1 MLWKGH
7 RVGSGGISMEIK
19 DPIHGSI
26 EVTSAEVAVVDSRE
40 FQRLRSIKQLG
51 FAEFSFPGATHNRY
65 IHSVG
70 VMHLAGRAFDSI
82 FKSFEFSSPSVR
94 ARLRQVTRLGALLH
108 DIGHGPLSH
117 TTEEVMPNIDE
128 LHVKAYD
135 GRKPLPGMAKN
146 TNRRA
151 THEDYT
157 IKFLTDSNLS
167 EIIRRNF
174 PDIDPMH
181 IAALIDRSL
190 PTNDDFFKDH
200 DLDFRPVLSQ
210 VVSSEMDVDR
220 MDYLERDAYFC
231 GTNYGKV
238 EIEWLI
244 GNLTCHAV
252 NGRMHLALNRR
263 ALYTFDDFLISR
275 HHMYLMVYFHHKS
288 IIFEEML
295 HRYLTSP
302 DCTYHLP
309 ASLDAYIKCNDY
321 SLYEHL
327 ASSPNRWAKRIS
339 DRNPFRMLFEHHETE
354 KTSRTQMMSHELTKE
369 GFEVIHS
376 SSRARLSKYHATQAE
391 EGYTIYVV
399 DQYDPMEQPIPI
411 EQCTQIFQRYEETRR
426 IERLYVAGEDYQRA
440 RAIILERRL

>member
-1 MLWKGH
+1 
-7 RVGSGGISMEIK
+7 VEIK

-26 EVTSAEVAVVDSRE
+26 EVNSAEVAVLDSRE
-40 FQRLRSIKQLG
+40 FQRLRAIKQLG

-82 FKSFEFSSPSVR
+82 FKSFKFSSTDAR
-94 ARLRQVTRLGALLH
+94 DRLRQVVRLGALLH

-117 TTEEVMPNIDE
+117 TTEEVMPNVDALKIT
-128 LHVKAYD
+128 AYA
-135 GRKPLPGMAKN
+135 GRKPLPGMSK
-146 TNRRA
+146 THDRKA

-157 IKFLTDSNLS
+157 IKMLTDSPLS
-167 EIIRRNF
+167 EIIRRSF
-174 PDIDPMH
+174 PNISPMH
-181 IAALIDRSL
+181 IACLVDRSL
-190 PTNDDFFKDH
+190 QVPDDFFKDH

-210 VVSSEMDVDR
+210 IVSSEMDVDR
-220 MDYLERDAYFC
+220 MDYLERDAYYT
-231 GTNYGKV
+231 GTNYGRV
-238 EIEWLI
+238 ELGWLI

-252 NGRMHLALNRR
+252 DGKMHLALNRR

-295 HRYLTSP
+295 HRYITSP
-302 DCTYHLP
+302 DCTYVLP
-309 ASLDAYIKCNDY
+309 ASMDAYLKCTDY

-327 ASSPNRWAKRIS
+327 AGSSNRWAKRIS
-339 DRNPFRMLFEHHETE
+339 DRDPFRMLFEHHETE
-354 KTSRTQMMSHELTKE
+354 QTPRAHIMSENLTRE
-369 GFEVIHS
+369 GIEVIHA

-399 DQYDPMEQPIPI
+399 DQYDPMEQPVPI

-440 RAIILERRL
+440 RKIIMERKL